1 MIDDFS
7 FAKKMKNIKYIE
19 TNLTECELLE
29 QIKYIQTNLTERELL
44 EQLDIKEAAELGKAA
59 LKVIRAKELN
69 NNPTPVD
76 IDTAAAN
83 LLEEMKDVY
92 LVFWLLY
99 GWTPI
104 KELDIE
110 SNPKL
115 RRWAERIKE
124 AKAARAKEGGK
135 ENAIE

>member
-1 MIDDFS
+1 
-7 FAKKMKNIKYIE
+7 MKEHIKYIE
-19 TNLTECELLE
+19 TNLTERELLE
-29 QIKYIQTNLTERELL
+29 HIKYIQTNLTERELL
-44 EQLDIKEAAELGKAA
+44 EQLAEEAAEMGQAA
-59 LKVIRAKELN
+59 LKLIRAKELN

-115 RRWAERIKE
+115 KRWAERIKE
-124 AKAARAKEGGK
+124 ARAKERGEANGIK
-135 ENAIE
+135 

>member
-1 MIDDFS
+1 MT
-7 FAKKMKNIKYIE
+7 KEYIKYI
-19 TNLTECELLE
+19 
-29 QIKYIQTNLTERELL
+29 KTNLTERELL
-44 EQLDIKEAAELGKAA
+44 EQLAEEAAELGQAA
-59 LKVIRAKELN
+59 LKLIRAKELS

-99 GWTPI
+99 GWTPT

-110 SNPKL
+110 RNPKL
-115 RRWAERIKE
+115 KRWAGRIKAHINLVE
-124 AKAARAKEGGK
+124 AAKAAMGK
-135 ENAIE
+135 GRKYETFN

>member
-1 MIDDFS
+1 
-7 FAKKMKNIKYIE
+7 MKE
-19 TNLTECELLE
+19 H
-29 QIKYIQTNLTERELL
+29 IKYIQINLTERELL
-44 EQLDIKEAAELGKAA
+44 EQLAEEAAELGQAA
-59 LKVIRAKELN
+59 LKLIRAKELS

-99 GWTPI
+99 GWTPT

-115 RRWAERIKE
+115 KRWAGRIKE
-124 AKAARAKEGGK
+124 AKAAREKEGGE
-135 ENAIE
+135 ENGIN

>member
-1 MIDDFS
+1 
-7 FAKKMKNIKYIE
+7 MKNIKYIK
-19 TNLTECELLE
+19 TNLTERELLE
-29 QIKYIQTNLTERELL
+29 PIKYIQTNLTEREML
-44 EQLDIKEAAELGKAA
+44 EQLAEEAAELGKAA

>member
-1 MIDDFS
+1 
-7 FAKKMKNIKYIE
+7 MKEHIKYIE
-19 TNLTECELLE
+19 TNLTERELLE

-44 EQLDIKEAAELGKAA
+44 EQLAEEAAELGKAA
-59 LKVIRAKELN
+59 LKLIRAKELN

-124 AKAARAKEGGK
+124 AKTARAKEGGK

>member
-1 MIDDFS
+1 
-7 FAKKMKNIKYIE
+7 MKEHIKYIE
-19 TNLTECELLE
+19 TNLTERELLE
-29 QIKYIQTNLTERELL
+29 HIKYIQTNLTEREML
-44 EQLDIKEAAELGKAA
+44 EQLAEEAAELGKAA

-115 RRWAERIKE
+115 KRWAERIKE

>member
-1 MIDDFS
+1 
-7 FAKKMKNIKYIE
+7 MKE
-19 TNLTECELLE
+19 H
-29 QIKYIQTNLTERELL
+29 IKYIQINLTERELL
-44 EQLDIKEAAELGKAA
+44 EQLAEEAAELGQAA
-59 LKVIRAKELN
+59 LKLIRAKELS

-104 KELDIE
+104 KELHIE
-110 SNPKL
+110 SNPKSYEI
-115 RRWAERIKE
+115 RED
-124 AKAARAKEGGK
+124 
-135 ENAIE
+135 